1 MIIDPRP
8 SFQTVW
14 LNQKC
19 WYLKNVQKDVECR
32 RGVKGWLS
40 GSVCVTAGHQSA
52 PGVLEWLPSSSKSIL
67 TRIALGKMIIDP
79 PPSFQ
84 TVWLNQKCW
93 YLKNVQKDVECRRGV
108 KGWLSGSV
116 GLAYSWPSVSTWGSR
131 MVALKLQKHFDTHC
145 PGEDDY
151 RPMSFFPNGLVEP
164 KVLVPKECAEGC
176 RMQKGCQRMA
186 KRISLRYSW
195 PSVSTWGSRMVAF
208 KLQKHFDTHRPGEDD
223 YRPASFFPNG
233 LVEPKVLVSKECA
246 EGCRMQKGCQRMAK
260 RISWLGL

>member
-164 KVLVPKECAEGC
+164 KVLV
-176 RMQKGCQRMA
+176 
-186 KRISLRYSW
+186 
-195 PSVSTWGSRMVAF
+195 
-208 KLQKHFDTHRPGEDD
+208 
-223 YRPASFFPNG
+223 
-233 LVEPKVLVSKECA
+233 SKECA
-246 EGCRMQKGCQRMAK
+246 EGCRMQKGCQRMAR